1 MENQS
6 LQRQVQEY
14 RKKLDSALQLQTQ
27 LEMNVVDLAK
37 QVDGL
42 QVQVKDLRKSK
53 HQLETELSQEQMT
66 NMNEKLRQQEWS
78 EKEAESKQLVHQLK
92 SEVSKLKHS
101 LEEQQLHEA
110 ALLSSMA
117 PLPMVPQAHLAPLR
131 KTHSRNL
138 SNSSTTSS
146 LKTDSAQHRDKTVD
160 KLRGELEMV
169 QQQTEVISRE
179 YALRH
184 SQLENKLKHTNSI
197 VDRLRQ
203 ENKGF
208 QAQLAERIILD
219 DNDDDEDQDPES
231 RPLKLI
237 VERLI
242 ERLLEFRQFEKM
254 VEVDQDSITAF
265 QQRLANSHRRS
276 SLQKSLQR
284 VSLVRNPATWTTL
297 LFGDAADS
305 CVQTVTSTTD
315 ATSTPA
321 TSLASVLELSRDI
334 QKPHL
339 EGQTKLR
346 PLTMMAESV

>member
-6 LQRQVQEY
+6 LHHQVQEY
-14 RKKLDSALQLQTQ
+14 RKKLDSALQLHTQ
-27 LEMNVVDLAK
+27 FERNVVDLAK
-37 QVDGL
+37 QVDVL

-66 NMNEKLRQQEWS
+66 NMNEKLRQQEWT
-78 EKEAESKQLVHQLK
+78 EKEAESKQLIHQLK
-92 SEVSKLKHS
+92 SEVFKLKHS

-146 LKTDSAQHRDKTVD
+146 VKTEPGQHRDKTVD
-160 KLRGELEMV
+160 RLKGELEMV

-184 SQLENKLKHTNSI
+184 NQLENKLKHTNSL
-197 VDRLRQ
+197 VDRLRE

-219 DNDDDEDQDPES
+219 DNDDDMDQDPES

-265 QQRLANSHRRS
+265 QQRLANSHRRG
-276 SLQKSLQR
+276 SLQRSMGR
-284 VSLVRNPATWTTL
+284 VSLVRNPATWSTL
-297 LFGDAADS
+297 LFGDADS
-305 CVQTVTSTTD
+305 SVHTVTSTTD

-334 QKPHL
+334 HKPHL

-346 PLTMMAESV
+346 PLTMKAESG